1 MGQILAFIYLTTH
14 CQIYK
19 HPSFGEE
26 ASLATTHVTHDAPTQ
41 TAVLP
46 PALANMNSNILDD
59 ALLKKLVDPDVYYA
73 FARCRATGLPM
84 DQNFANALAKSIRE
98 WAQSK
103 GCIGYSH
110 WFSPMRGPIHGEKLE
125 TFVAVDFATDRL
137 IMDLSGSELFQ
148 TETDGSSFPNGGL
161 RETHEAA
168 AYIGWDTGSP
178 PFVYRQTLYI
188 PSAFVS
194 WTGEALD
201 QKTPLLRAD
210 LAVNEQSLRLLEHLG
225 DTDTKQVVCNVGW
238 EQEFFLIDRE
248 KYLARPDLVATGRT
262 LVGSTPLRGQ
272 ELSANYFARLSP
284 RVNRYIAEARETMW
298 ELGISIHCTHN
309 EVAPAQ
315 HEISPIF
322 NLANLAADTNVLAM
336 DVLRDLAFDH
346 RFAILFHEKPF
357 AGINGNGKHNN
368 WGLNT
373 DTGVNLFVPGETEN
387 DNRRFIAFVAALLC
401 GVNKHGDLLRCGVST
416 AGNDHRLG
424 AQEAPPA
431 IITLHLGGLL
441 EAHMKKVAEGGKFT
455 AYGTPHKQIEVSP
468 PVADIKAN
476 LEDRNRTAPFP
487 WCGNRFEFRAV
498 GGNQHIAFPLTMVNA
513 VLADSLKQICDE
525 IDAGKEVDA
534 VIRESIRE
542 NQGALFSGNGY
553 SDALYEHAEKSD
565 LIHLKS
571 SPEAYKELTSAK
583 NIKLF
588 GDLGIFNE
596 REITARQ
603 VVLHEAYATELWIE
617 ARALLKILRTLII
630 PVAIEDARAG
640 TESGYSSKLFGEKK
654 DLVQQLLSET
664 DKLSEAFDAF
674 PAGSPAQSASYAHET
689 IKPLMQSARG
699 VADRLETLVDAR
711 LWPLPGYTEVLHGH
725 Q

>member
-1 MGQILAFIYLTTH
+1 M
-14 CQIYK
+14 
-19 HPSFGEE
+19 
-26 ASLATTHVTHDAPTQ
+26 ATTHSAYDAPRQ
-41 TAVLP
+41 TAALP
-46 PALANMNSNILDD
+46 TALANINSNVLDD
-59 ALLKKLVDPDVYYA
+59 AILKKLVDPETYYA

-84 DQNFANALAKSIRE
+84 DKPAANALADSIRE

-125 TFVAVDFATDRL
+125 TFVAVDFETARL
-137 IMDLSGSELFQ
+137 IINLTGTELFQ

-201 QKTPLLRAD
+201 QKTPLLRAN
-210 LAVNEQSLRLLEHLG
+210 LAVNEQSLRLLLHLG
-225 DTDTKQVVCNVGW
+225 DSDTKEVVCNVGW
-238 EQEFFLIDRE
+238 EQEFFLITRE
-248 KYLARPDLVATGRT
+248 MYLARPDLVAAGRT
-262 LVGSTPLRGQ
+262 LVGATPLRGQ
-272 ELSANYFARLSP
+272 ELSTHYFARLTQ
-284 RVNRYIAEARETMW
+284 RVNRYMAEAREKMW
-298 ELGISIHCTHN
+298 ELGLSIHCTHN

-322 NLANLAADTNVLAM
+322 SLANLAADTNVLAM

-346 RFAILFHEKPF
+346 GLVVLFQEKPF

-373 DTGVNLFVPGETEN
+373 DGGANLFVPGETEHE
-387 DNRRFIAFVAALLC
+387 NRRFIAFVAALLR

-431 IITLHLGGLL
+431 ILTLHLGGQL
-441 EAHMKKVAEGGKFT
+441 ERHVKKVAEGGPFT
-455 AYGTPHKQIEVSP
+455 AYGVQHKEIEVSA

-513 VLADSLKQICDE
+513 ALADSLKHMCDE
-525 IDAGKEVDA
+525 MDSGKQADT
-534 VIRESIRE
+534 VIRETIGE
-542 NQGALFSGNGY
+542 NQGALFSGDGY
-553 SDALYEHAEKSD
+553 SEELYEHAGKAG

-571 SPEAYKELTSAK
+571 SPEAYSELTSTK
-583 NIKLF
+583 NIELF
-588 GDLGIFNE
+588 TGLGIFNE
-596 REITARQ
+596 REIAARQ
-603 VVLHEAYATELWIE
+603 AVLREAYATELRIE
-617 ARALLKILRTLII
+617 SRTLLKILRTLIL
-630 PVAIEDARAG
+630 PVAMEDARAG
-640 TESGYSSKLFGEKK
+640 IESGYSSSFFRDKK
-654 DLVQQLLSET
+654 DLVQTLLEET
-664 DKLSEAFDAF
+664 DKLAHAFDGF
-674 PAGSPAQSASYAHET
+674 PEDDAALAATYAHET
-689 IKPLMQSARG
+689 IKPAMQSARA
-699 VADRLETLVDAR
+699 VADRLEAMVDAR
-711 LWPLPGYTEVLHGH
+711 AWPMPTYSEVLLGH

>member
-1 MGQILAFIYLTTH
+1 MGKLDGKVAVV
-14 CQIYK
+14 
-19 HPSFGEE
+19 SGGEE
-26 ASLATTHVTHDAPTQ
+26 KSVAMMHSTYDAPTQ
-41 TAVLP
+41 TVALP
-46 PALANMNSNILDD
+46 PALANMNSNVLDD
-59 ALLKKLVDPDVYYA
+59 AILKKLVDPDIYYA

-84 DQNFANALAKSIRE
+84 DKEDANALAESIRE

-137 IMDLSGSELFQ
+137 IINLTGSELFQ
-148 TETDGSSFPNGGL
+148 TETDGSSFPNGEL
-161 RETHEAA
+161 RETHKAA

-178 PFVYRQTLYI
+178 PFVYRETLYI

-210 LAVNEQSLRLLEHLG
+210 LAVDEQGMRLLAHLG
-225 DTDTKQVVCNVGW
+225 DTDTRQVVCNVGW

-262 LVGSTPLRGQ
+262 LLGAAPLRGQ
-272 ELSANYFARLSP
+272 ELSTNYFARLSP
-284 RVNRYIAEARETMW
+284 RVNRYMAEAREKMW

-346 RFAILFHEKPF
+346 GFVILFHEKPF
-357 AGINGNGKHNN
+357 AGINGSGKHNN

-373 DTGVNLFVPGETEN
+373 DTGVNLFVPGDTEN
-387 DNRRFIAFVAALLC
+387 DNRRFIAFVAALLR

-431 IITLHLGGLL
+431 IITLHLGERL
-441 EAHMKKVAEGGKFT
+441 EAHVKKVAEGGKFT
-455 AYGTPHKQIEVSP
+455 AYETQHKQIEISA
-468 PVADIKAN
+468 PVADIRAS

-513 VLADSLKQICDE
+513 ALADSLKHMCDE
-525 IDAGKEVDA
+525 IEAGKEVDQ
-534 VIRESIRE
+534 VIRETIKQ

-553 SDALYEHAEKSD
+553 SEELYAHAEKST

-571 SPEAYKELTSAK
+571 SPEAYQALTSAK
-583 NIKLF
+583 NVKLF

-596 REITARQ
+596 RELAARQ
-603 VVLHEAYATELWIE
+603 GVLQEAYATELWIE
-617 ARALLKILRTLII
+617 ARTLLNILRTLII
-630 PVAIEDARAG
+630 PVALEDARVG
-640 TESGYSSKLFGEKK
+640 TESGYSSKLFDEKTN
-654 DLVQQLLSET
+654 LVQQLLTET
-664 DKLSEAFDAF
+664 DKLAVAFDDF
-674 PAGSPAQSASYAHET
+674 PDDGPVQSASYAHET
-689 IKPLMQSARG
+689 IKPLMQSART
-699 VADRLETLVDAR
+699 VADRLEAVVDGR
-711 LWPLPGYTEVLHGH
+711 LWPLPTYSELLHGH

>member
-1 MGQILAFIYLTTH
+1 MTITRSTY
-14 CQIYK
+14 
-19 HPSFGEE
+19 
-26 ASLATTHVTHDAPTQ
+26 DAPTQ
-41 TAVLP
+41 AAALP
-46 PALANMNSNILDD
+46 PALANMNSNVLDE
-59 ALLKKLVDPDVYYA
+59 AILKKLVDPDVYYA

-84 DQNFANALAKSIRE
+84 DREPADALALSIRE

-110 WFSPMRGPIHGEKLE
+110 WFSPIRGPIHGEKLE
-125 TFVAVDFATDRL
+125 TFVAVDFATGRL
-137 IMDLSGSELFQ
+137 MMDLSGSELFQ

-194 WTGEALD
+194 WIGDALD

-210 LAVNEQSLRLLEHLG
+210 LAVNEQSLRLLTHLG
-225 DTDTKQVVCNVGW
+225 DADTRQVLCNVGW

-262 LVGSTPLRGQ
+262 LVGAPPLRGQ
-272 ELSANYFARLSP
+272 ELSTNYFARLPP
-284 RVNRYIAEARETMW
+284 RVNRYVAEARDRMW

-322 NLANLAADTNVLAM
+322 SLANLAADTNVLAM

-346 RFAILFHEKPF
+346 GFAILFHEKPF

-373 DTGVNLFVPGETEN
+373 DTGLNLFVPGETEN
-387 DNRRFIAFVAALLC
+387 DNRRFIAFVAALLR
-401 GVNKHGDLLRCGVST
+401 GVNRHGDLLRCGVST

-431 IITLHLGGLL
+431 IITLHLGASL
-441 EAHMKKVAEGGKFT
+441 EAHIKTVAEGGKFT
-455 AYGTPHKQIEVSP
+455 AYGAQHKQIEISA
-468 PVADIKAN
+468 PVADIKAS

-513 VLADSLKQICDE
+513 ALADSLKHMCDQ
-525 IDAGKEVDA
+525 IDAGESVDE
-534 VIRESIRE
+534 VIRKTIRE
-542 NQGALFSGNGY
+542 NRGALFSGNGY
-553 SDALYEHAEKSD
+553 SEELYEHAEKSE

-571 SPEAYKELTSAK
+571 SPEAYLALTSAK

-588 GDLGIFNE
+588 GELGIFNE

-603 VVLHEAYATELWIE
+603 SVLQDAYAAELRIE
-617 ARALLKILRTLII
+617 AQTLLNILRTLVI
-630 PVAIEDARAG
+630 PVAIEDAR
-640 TESGYSSKLFGEKK
+640 TSIDSGYASKLFDEK
-654 DLVQQLLSET
+654 DNLVRELLAET
-664 DKLSEAFDAF
+664 DQLSDAFDDF
-674 PAGSPAQSASYAHET
+674 PDDSPAQSASYAHET
-689 IKPLMQSARG
+689 IKPLMLSARAA
-699 VADRLETLVDAR
+699 ADRLEALVDGR
-711 LWPLPGYTEVLHGH
+711 RWPLPTYSDMLHGH

>member
-1 MGQILAFIYLTTH
+1 MAKTHSTHEAPRSTT
-14 CQIYK
+14 
-19 HPSFGEE
+19 G
-26 ASLATTHVTHDAPTQ
+26 
-41 TAVLP
+41 LP
-46 PALANMNSNILDD
+46 PPLANINANVLDD
-59 ALLKKLVDPDVYYA
+59 AILKKLVDPDVYYE
-73 FARCRATGLPM
+73 FARCRATGLAM
-84 DQNFANALAKSIRE
+84 DRYSKNELAKSIRE

-125 TFVAVDFATDRL
+125 TFVGVDFETDRL
-137 IMDLSGSELFQ
+137 VINLSGSELFQ

-168 AYIGWDTGSP
+168 AYIGWDTNSP

-194 WTGEALD
+194 WNGEALD

-210 LAVNEQSLRLLEHLG
+210 LAVNEQSVRLLHHLG
-225 DTDTKQVVCNVGW
+225 ETELTEVVCNVGW
-238 EQEFFLIDRE
+238 EQEFFLVDRE

-262 LVGSTPLRGQ
+262 LLGAPPLRGQ
-272 ELSANYFARLSP
+272 EQSTNYFSKLSP
-284 RVNRYIAEARETMW
+284 RVNRYVAEAREKMW

-346 RFAILFHEKPF
+346 GFAALFHEKPF

-373 DTGVNLFVPGETEN
+373 DTGANLFVPGETDYE
-387 DNRRFIAFVAALLC
+387 NRRFVAFVAALLR

-431 IITLHLGGLL
+431 IITLHVGKVL
-441 EAHMKKVAEGGKFT
+441 EAHLKAAADGGPI
-455 AYGTPHKQIEVSP
+455 AGYGMEAKEIPVSA
-468 PVADIKAN
+468 PVADIRAN

-513 VLADSLKQICDE
+513 ALADSIMHMCIE
-525 IDAGKEVDA
+525 IEGGKDIDT
-534 VIRESIRE
+534 VIRETIRD

-553 SDALYEHAEKSD
+553 SDELYEFAEKSE
-565 LIHLKS
+565 LFHLRS
-571 SPEAYKELTSAK
+571 SPEAYRELTSPK
-583 NIKLF
+583 NVRLF
-588 GDLGIFNE
+588 RDLGIFNE
-596 REITARQ
+596 REIAARQ
-603 VVLHEAYATELWIE
+603 QVLEEAYATELEIE
-617 ARALLKILRTLII
+617 ARTMLTMLRTQIL
-630 PVAIEDARAG
+630 PAVVEDSGNEAG
-640 TESGYSSKLFGEKK
+640 SGYVSKLFDEKK
-654 DLVQQLLSET
+654 GLVRELLDATERLAET
-664 DKLSEAFDAF
+664 FDAF
-674 PAGSPAQSASYAHET
+674 PEDDSAQAARYAHESV
-689 IKPLMQSARG
+689 KPAMESARAI
-699 VADRLETLVDAR
+699 ADRLEAQTDAR
-711 LWPLPGYTEVLHGH
+711 LWPLPSYSELVHGH

>member
-1 MGQILAFIYLTTH
+1 MT
-14 CQIYK
+14 
-19 HPSFGEE
+19 
-26 ASLATTHVTHDAPTQ
+26 VTHSTYDAPIQ
-41 TAVLP
+41 TTALP
-46 PALANMNSNILDD
+46 STFANMNSNVLDD
-59 ALLKKLVDPDVYYA
+59 AILKKLVDPEIYYA

-84 DQNFANALAKSIRE
+84 EKDEANALALSIRE

-125 TFVAVDFATDRL
+125 TFVAVDFTTDRL
-137 IMDLSGSELFQ
+137 IINLTGSELFQ

-161 RETHEAA
+161 RETNEAA

-178 PFVYRQTLYI
+178 PFVYRETLYI

-210 LAVNEQSLRLLEHLG
+210 MAVNEQSLRLLHHLG
-225 DTDTKQVVCNVGW
+225 DTAARQVVCNVGW
-238 EQEFFLIDRE
+238 EQEFFLIDR
-248 KYLARPDLVATGRT
+248 KVYLERPDLMACGRT
-262 LVGSTPLRGQ
+262 LLGARPLRGQ
-272 ELSANYFARLSP
+272 EMSTNYFARLTP
-284 RVNRYIAEARETMW
+284 RVNRYMAEARERMW
-298 ELGISIHCTHN
+298 VLGISIHCTHN

-322 NLANLAADTNVLAM
+322 SLANLAADTNVLAM
-336 DVLRDLAFDH
+336 DVLRDLAFEHD
-346 RFAILFHEKPF
+346 FAILFHEKPF

-373 DTGVNLFVPGETEN
+373 DSGANLFVPGEIESE
-387 DNRRFIAFVAALLC
+387 NRRFIAFVAALLR

-431 IITLHLGGLL
+431 IITLHLGRLL
-441 EAHMKKVAEGGKFT
+441 EEHVKKVADGGLFT
-455 AYGTPHKQIEVSP
+455 AYSTQHKQIEISA
-468 PVADIKAN
+468 PVADIRAT

-513 VLADSLKQICDE
+513 ALADSLKHMCDE
-525 IDAGKEVDA
+525 IEAGKEVDR
-534 VIRESIRE
+534 VIRETIKE
-542 NQGALFSGNGY
+542 NQGALFSGDGY
-553 SDALYEHAEKSD
+553 SEELYRHAANND

-571 SPEAYKELTSAK
+571 SPEAYETLTSAK
-583 NIKLF
+583 NVKLF
-588 GDLGIFNE
+588 GDLGIFSE
-596 REITARQ
+596 SEIAARQ
-603 VVLHEAYATELWIE
+603 CILQEAYATELWIE
-617 ARALLKILRTLII
+617 AGALLRILRTMII
-630 PVAIEDARAG
+630 PAAMEDARAG
-640 TESGYSSKLFGEKK
+640 AESGYAARLFDEKK
-654 DLVQQLLSET
+654 DLVQELLTAT
-664 DKLSEAFDAF
+664 DELAQAFDDVTDDD
-674 PAGSPAQSASYAHET
+674 PARSAAYVHESL
-689 IKPLMQSARG
+689 KPLMQAARD
-699 VADRLETLVDAR
+699 VADRLEVLMDSR
-711 LWPLPGYTEVLHGH
+711 LWPLPTYTEALLGH

>member
-1 MGQILAFIYLTTH
+1 MAKTHSTHEAPRTT
-14 CQIYK
+14 I
-19 HPSFGEE
+19 G
-26 ASLATTHVTHDAPTQ
+26 
-41 TAVLP
+41 LP
-46 PALANMNSNILDD
+46 PALANINSNVLDD
-59 ALLKKLVDPDVYYA
+59 AILKKLVDPDVYYA
-73 FARCRATGLPM
+73 FARCRATGLSM
-84 DQNFANALAKSIRE
+84 DKYPRDELAKSIRE

-125 TFVAVDFATDRL
+125 TFVGVDFETGRL
-137 IMDLSGSELFQ
+137 VIDFSGRELFQ

-168 AYIGWDTGSP
+168 AYIGWDTNSP

-194 WTGEALD
+194 WNGEALD

-210 LAVNEQSLRLLEHLG
+210 LAVNEQSLRLLHHLG
-225 DTDTKQVVCNVGW
+225 DTTLTEVVCNVGW
-238 EQEFFLIDRE
+238 EQEFFLIERD

-262 LVGSTPLRGQ
+262 LVGAAPLRGQ
-272 ELSANYFARLSP
+272 EQSRDYFSKLTP
-284 RVNRYIAEARETMW
+284 GINRYIAEAREKMW

-346 RFAILFHEKPF
+346 GLVVLFHEKPF

-373 DTGVNLFVPGETEN
+373 DAGDNLFVPGETDHE
-387 DNRRFIAFVAALLC
+387 NRRFVAFVAALLR
-401 GVNKHGDLLRCGVST
+401 GVNQHGDLLRCGVST

-431 IITLHLGGLL
+431 IITLHVGKILEQHLKEAALGGPIT
-441 EAHMKKVAEGGKFT
+441 G
-455 AYGTPHKQIEVSP
+455 YGMDAKEIPVSA
-468 PVADIKAN
+468 PVADILAN

-513 VLADSLKQICDE
+513 ALADSLRYMCAE
-525 IDAGKEVDA
+525 IESGKDVDQ
-534 VIRESIRE
+534 VIRETIRDNE
-542 NQGALFSGNGY
+542 GALFSGNGY
-553 SDALYEHAEKSD
+553 SDELYEFAERSK
-565 LIHLKS
+565 LFHLKS
-571 SPEAYKELTSAK
+571 SPEAYRELTSAK
-583 NIKLF
+583 NVQLL

-596 REITARQ
+596 REIVARQ
-603 VVLHEAYATELWIE
+603 RVLQEAYATELWVE
-617 ARALLKILRTLII
+617 ARTLLRILTTQLI

-640 TESGYSSKLFGEKK
+640 VESGYASKLFDEKEE
-654 DLVQQLLSET
+654 LVGRLLRET
-664 DKLSEAFDAF
+664 EELETVFDNF
-674 PAGSPAQSASYAHET
+674 PVDDPALGASYAHEAV
-689 IKPLMQSARG
+689 KPAMESARA
-699 VADRLETLVDAR
+699 VADRLEALVDAR
-711 LWPLPGYTEVLHGH
+711 RWPLPTYSEIIHGH

>member
-1 MGQILAFIYLTTH
+1 MAITH
-14 CQIYK
+14 
-19 HPSFGEE
+19 S
-26 ASLATTHVTHDAPTQ
+26 THDAPTQ
-41 TAVLP
+41 EAALP
-46 PALANMNSNILDD
+46 TALARINSNVLDD
-59 ALLKKLVDPDVYYA
+59 AILKKLVDPDVYYA
-73 FARCRATGLPM
+73 FAQCRATGLPM
-84 DQNFANALAKSIRE
+84 ERHYADALARWIRE

-125 TFVAVDFATDRL
+125 TFVGVDFATDRL
-137 IMDLSGSELFQ
+137 IIDLSGRELFQ

-161 RETHEAA
+161 RETHQAA

-210 LAVNEQSLRLLEHLG
+210 MAVNEQSVRLLSLLG
-225 DTDTKQVVCNVGW
+225 DTSVREVVCNVGW

-248 KYLARPDLVATGRT
+248 KYLARPDLVAAGRT
-262 LVGSTPLRGQ
+262 LLGAAPLRGQ
-272 ELSANYFARLSP
+272 EMSTNYFSRLSP
-284 RVNRYIAEARETMW
+284 RVNGYIAEAREKMW

-322 NLANLAADTNVLAM
+322 GLANLAADTNVLAM
-336 DVLRDLAFDH
+336 DVLRDLAFEHD
-346 RFAILFHEKPF
+346 FAILFHEKPF
-357 AGINGNGKHNN
+357 AGINGTGKHNN

-373 DTGVNLFVPGETEN
+373 DTGLNLFVPGETEE
-387 DNRRFIAFVAALLC
+387 DSRRFIAFVAALLR
-401 GVNKHGDLLRCGVST
+401 GVSKHGDLLRCGVST

-431 IITLHLGGLL
+431 IITLGLGVRL
-441 EAHMKKVAEGGKFT
+441 EAHVKQVAEGGPFGGYGSQHKEIEIT
-455 AYGTPHKQIEVSP
+455 A
-468 PVADIKAN
+468 PVADVRAT

-513 VLADSLKQICDE
+513 AMADSLKHMCDE
-525 IDAGKEVDA
+525 IDGGKSVDD
-534 VIRESIRE
+534 VIRETIRE
-542 NQGALFSGNGY
+542 HQGALFSGDGY
-553 SDALYEHAEKSD
+553 SDALPEHAEKEG

-571 SPEAYKELTSAK
+571 SPEAYQALTADK
-583 NIKLF
+583 NVKLF

-596 REITARQ
+596 REVAARQ
-603 VVLHEAYATELWIE
+603 TVLQEAFATEIGIE
-617 ARALLKILRTLII
+617 ARALLRILQTLIV
-630 PVAIEDARAG
+630 PVVIEDAAMAA
-640 TESGYSSKLFGEKK
+640 ESGYKSRLLDRKQE
-654 DLVQQLLSET
+654 LVGQLLAET
-664 DKLSEAFDAF
+664 DRLAEAYDAF
-674 PAGSPAQSASYAHET
+674 PQDDPGEAATYAQET
-689 IKPLMQSARG
+689 VKPLMQSARDA
-699 VADRLETLVDAR
+699 ADRLETLVDAR
-711 LWPLPGYTEVLHGH
+711 TWPLPTYSEILHDH

>member
-1 MGQILAFIYLTTH
+1 MGKLDGKAAVV
-14 CQIYK
+14 
-19 HPSFGEE
+19 SGGEE
-26 ASLATTHVTHDAPTQ
+26 KSVAMMHSTYNAPTP
-41 TAVLP
+41 TVALP
-46 PALANMNSNILDD
+46 PALANMNNNVLDD
-59 ALLKKLVDPDVYYA
+59 AILKKLVDPDIYYA

-84 DQNFANALAKSIRE
+84 DKADANALAESIRE

-137 IMDLSGSELFQ
+137 VINLTGSDLFQ

-161 RETHEAA
+161 RETSKAA

-178 PFVYRQTLYI
+178 PFVYRETLYI

-210 LAVNEQSLRLLEHLG
+210 LAVDEQSLRLLAHLG

-262 LVGSTPLRGQ
+262 LLGATPLRGQ
-272 ELSANYFARLSP
+272 ELSTNYFARLSP
-284 RVNRYIAEARETMW
+284 RVNRYMAAAREKMW

-346 RFAILFHEKPF
+346 GFVILFHEKPF
-357 AGINGNGKHNN
+357 AGINGSGKHNN

-387 DNRRFIAFVAALLC
+387 DNRRFIAFVAALLR

-431 IITLHLGGLL
+431 IITLHLGERL
-441 EAHMKKVAEGGKFT
+441 EAHVKNVAEGGKFT
-455 AYGTPHKQIEVSP
+455 AYETQHKQIEISA
-468 PVADIKAN
+468 PVADIRAS

-513 VLADSLKQICDE
+513 ALADSLKQMCDE
-525 IDAGKEVDA
+525 IEAGKEVDQ
-534 VIRESIRE
+534 VIRETIKQ

-553 SDALYEHAEKSD
+553 SEELYEHAEKSK

-571 SPEAYKELTSAK
+571 SPEAYQALTSAK
-583 NIKLF
+583 NVKLL

-596 REITARQ
+596 REIAARQ
-603 VVLHEAYATELWIE
+603 GVLQEAYATELWIE
-617 ARALLKILRTLII
+617 ARTFLHILQTLII
-630 PVAIEDARAG
+630 PVAIEDARVG
-640 TESGYSSKLFGEKK
+640 TESGYSSRLFDEKAN
-654 DLVQQLLSET
+654 LVQQLLTKT
-664 DKLSEAFDAF
+664 DKLAVAFDDF
-674 PAGSPAQSASYAHET
+674 PDDGPAQSASYAHET
-689 IKPLMQSARG
+689 IKPLMQSART
-699 VADRLETLVDAR
+699 VADRLEAVMDGR
-711 LWPLPGYTEVLHGH
+711 LWPLPTYSELLHGH

>member
-1 MGQILAFIYLTTH
+1 MTRSTH
-14 CQIYK
+14 N
-19 HPSFGEE
+19 
-26 ASLATTHVTHDAPTQ
+26 TPTQ
-41 TAVLP
+41 TAAPP
-46 PALANMNSNILDD
+46 PALENINSNLLDD
-59 ALLKKLVDPDVYYA
+59 TILAKLVDQEIYHA

-84 DQNFANALAKSIRE
+84 EKDAANSLAKSIRK

-125 TFVAVDFATDRL
+125 TFVAVDFRTDRL
-137 IMDLSGSELFQ
+137 IINLTGNELFQ

-161 RETHEAA
+161 RKTHEAA

-210 LAVNEQSLRLLEHLG
+210 LAVNEQSLRLLQYLG
-225 DTDTKQVVCNVGW
+225 DTDVREVVCNVGW
-238 EQEFFLIDRE
+238 EQEFFLVDRE
-248 KYLARPDLVATGRT
+248 KYLARPDLVASGRT
-262 LVGSTPLRGQ
+262 LIGAKPLSGQ
-272 ELSANYFARLSP
+272 ELSTNYFARLSP
-284 RVNRYIAEARETMW
+284 RVNRYMAEAREKMW

-322 NLANLAADTNVLAM
+322 GLANSAADTNVLAM
-336 DVLRDLAFDH
+336 DVLHDLAFDH
-346 RFAILFHEKPF
+346 GFVALFHEKPF

-373 DTGVNLFVPGETEN
+373 YTGANLFVPGKTEHE
-387 DNRRFIAFVAALLC
+387 NRRFIAFVAALLR

-424 AQEAPPA
+424 TQEAPPA
-431 IITLHLGGLL
+431 IITLHLGRLL
-441 EAHMKKVAEGGKFT
+441 ERHVKKVADGGQFT
-455 AYGTPHKQIEVSP
+455 AYGMQHKQIEISA
-468 PVADIKAN
+468 PVADITAN
-476 LEDRNRTAPFP
+476 LEDRNRTASFP

-498 GGNQHIAFPLTMVNA
+498 GGSQHIAFPLTMVNA
-513 VLADSLKQICDE
+513 ALADSLKHMCDE
-525 IDAGKEVDA
+525 IDAGKELDQ
-534 VIRESIRE
+534 VIRETIKE

-553 SDALYEHAEKSD
+553 SEELYEHAQKFE

-571 SPEAYKELTSAK
+571 SPEAYQELTSAK
-583 NIKLF
+583 NLKLF

-596 REITARQ
+596 REITGRQ
-603 VVLHEAYATELWIE
+603 RVLQEAYATEIRIE
-617 ARALLKILRTLII
+617 ARTLLYILRTFIV
-630 PVAIEDARAG
+630 PVAIEDAQSG
-640 TESGYSSKLFGEKK
+640 TKSGYSSKLFSKK
-654 DLVQQLLSET
+654 DTLVQRLLTET
-664 DKLSEAFDAF
+664 DKLSEALDEF
-674 PAGSPAQSASYAHET
+674 PEDGPAQSASYAHET
-689 IKPLMQSARG
+689 IKPLMQSAREE
-699 VADRLETLVDAR
+699 ADQLETMVDSR
-711 LWPLPGYTEVLHGH
+711 LWPLPTYSEILHGH